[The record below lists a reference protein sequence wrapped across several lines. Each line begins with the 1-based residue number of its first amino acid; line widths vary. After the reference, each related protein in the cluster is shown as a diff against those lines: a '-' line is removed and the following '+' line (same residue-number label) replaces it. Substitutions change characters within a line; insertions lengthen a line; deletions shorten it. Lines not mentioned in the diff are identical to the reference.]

1 MFRSGRYSGLLRPI
15 SYGVD
20 LLLIHL
26 VAYYLF
32 PPTFPFFNYVVF
44 ITIAWVALSIRS
56 GFYEIYR
63 FTLVPS
69 IMSSLVKQAVLFA
82 LIVFAFFGIYKTPE
96 PSTPL
101 ILKYVLW
108 VMTGIS
114 VCKFA
119 IYYLLKR
126 YRLASG
132 NIRKVVIIGL
142 NQKTQQLRKFFEGQ
156 PVYGYQLQKVFDLKK
171 QKHSLEEVMEYVM
184 NEGIDEIY
192 ISVAEMSNHQINQ
205 LIAFVDNN
213 LKVLKFLPD
222 TKEIYSKQLDLQYY
236 GVLPI
241 LSLRRIPMDE
251 PFNKFVKRSFDII
264 LSLFVIVGILSW
276 LTPILGLIIK
286 LESKGPVFFKQKR
299 NGLDYKE
306 FYCYKFRSMKPNP
319 LADLEQIRKGD
330 ERVTRVGRII
340 RRTSIDEL
348 PQFINV
354 LKGEMSVVGPRPHMV
369 SHTHMYAERVDKFMV
384 RHFVKPGITGL
395 AQVSGYRGEVEDETD
410 IINRVKYDIFYLEN
424 WSIFLDIKIVFQTVY
439 NAIRGEEKAY

>member
-69 IMSSLVKQAVLFA
+69 IMSSLVNQAVLFA

-213 LKVLKFLPD
+213 LKV
-222 TKEIYSKQLDLQYY
+222 
-236 GVLPI
+236 
-241 LSLRRIPMDE
+241 
-251 PFNKFVKRSFDII
+251 
-264 LSLFVIVGILSW
+264 
-276 LTPILGLIIK
+276 
-286 LESKGPVFFKQKR
+286 
-299 NGLDYKE
+299 
-306 FYCYKFRSMKPNP
+306 
-319 LADLEQIRKGD
+319 
-330 ERVTRVGRII
+330 
-340 RRTSIDEL
+340 
-348 PQFINV
+348 
-354 LKGEMSVVGPRPHMV
+354 
-369 SHTHMYAERVDKFMV
+369 
-384 RHFVKPGITGL
+384 
-395 AQVSGYRGEVEDETD
+395 
-410 IINRVKYDIFYLEN
+410 
-424 WSIFLDIKIVFQTVY
+424 
-439 NAIRGEEKAY
+439 